1 MAIFKC
7 KMCGG
12 DLEIKDT
19 DKVIECEYCGTN
31 QTVPSADN
39 EKKLNLFNRANRLRI
54 NGEFDKAT
62 AIYENIVAE
71 FPEEAEAYW
80 GLVICN
86 YGIEYV
92 DDPATAR
99 KIPTCHRAS
108 FESIQNDENF
118 EMALEY
124 ADVVAQKVYRDEARE
139 IDRIREE
146 ILAVSRNEQPYD
158 IFICYKESAEDGE
171 RTIDSVIAQDLYD
184 TLTDKGYKVFF
195 ARISLEDKLGS
206 KYEPYIFAAL
216 NSAKIMLSIGT
227 KYEYFHAVWVKNEW
241 SRFLKLMAKD
251 KSKVLIP
258 CYKDMDAYD
267 MPDEFKALQ
276 AQDLGK
282 VGAIQDL
289 VRGITKIFGTNETVQ
304 VVTKA
309 SASTD
314 ALTKRGYFFLEDGDF
329 KSAYEY
335 FDRVLDENPEDPKA
349 YVGKVLAGLRMSDVS
364 EIDNSLV
371 KLYGDK
377 NFERAIRFSSGAD
390 KVQLE
395 NIKENADRKWLA
407 KCLTVGLTGYS
418 NKKEIDEINER
429 ISNLASTAT
438 VEAYDEIVRICDDA
452 YTRRL
457 NRDYFDFA
465 LVDNARFRASI
476 IRVLADGEEYTVSD
490 IKNSKNFPERLA
502 PDYRVEARLREMM
515 NAGSVEKGLSEGTYC
530 IIGATAK
537 KKQKQIEDTYARA
550 EKTMTE
556 ASKSGDY
563 QAFFSAAELYASIGD
578 FRDSASKSIECK
590 QIGDKKKA
598 QVEAE
603 LARIEAERKAAEEK
617 RLAEIKAHNDNINAQ
632 IADASKELTNQ
643 KAIYAEN
650 AGKIL
655 GAGAKLKKTAKSE
668 ISRLES
674 VIENL
679 KRSLK

>member
-12 DLEIKDT
+12 DLEINDT

-118 EMALEY
+118 NMALEY
-124 ADVVAQKVYRDEARE
+124 ADVVAQKIYRDEARE

-171 RTIDSVIAQDLYD
+171 RTVDSVIAQDLYD

-282 VGAIQDL
+282 VGAVQDL
-289 VRGITKIFGTNETVQ
+289 VRGIAKILGSTEKSQTVT
-304 VVTKA
+304 VAPT
-309 SASTD
+309 TTG
-314 ALTKRGYFFLEDGDF
+314 ALTKRGYIFLEDGEYAQAD
-329 KSAYEY
+329 SY
-335 FDRVLDENPEDPKA
+335 FDKALDENPEDAKA
-349 YVGKVLAGLRMSDVS
+349 YLGKVLSSLNKSSVEELTDTLV
-364 EIDNSLV
+364 DLNSF
-371 KLYGDK
+371 KD
-377 NFERAIRFSSGAD
+377 FERAIRFSSDEEKAT
-390 KVQLE
+390 LE
-395 NIKENADRKWLA
+395 SIKENTDKKYLI
-407 KCLTVGLTGYS
+407 KCLTVGINKYLS
-418 NKKEIDEINER
+418 KSEKQLKKEEAKRLADEAHE
-429 ISNLASTAT
+429 LASKAT
-438 VEAYDEIVRICDDA
+438 VESFEKIVNI
-452 YTRRL
+452 Y
-457 NRDYFDFA
+457 
-465 LVDNARFRASI
+465 
-476 IRVLADGEEYTVSD
+476 
-490 IKNSKNFPERLA
+490 
-502 PDYRVEARLREMM
+502 
-515 NAGSVEKGLSEGTYC
+515 
-530 IIGATAK
+530 
-537 KKQKQIEDTYARA
+537 
-550 EKTMTE
+550 TE
-556 ASKSGDY
+556 AY
-563 QAFFSAAELYASIGD
+563 
-578 FRDSASKSIECK
+578 
-590 QIGDKKKA
+590 
-598 QVEAE
+598 
-603 LARIEAERKAAEEK
+603 EK
-617 RLAEIKAHNDNINAQ
+617 
-632 IADASKELTNQ
+632 
-643 KAIYAEN
+643 
-650 AGKIL
+650 
-655 GAGAKLKKTAKSE
+655 
-668 ISRLES
+668 
-674 VIENL
+674 
-679 KRSLK
+679 

>member
-12 DLEIKDT
+12 DLEINDT

-118 EMALEY
+118 NMALEY
-124 ADVVAQKVYRDEARE
+124 ADVVAQKIYRDEARE

-171 RTIDSVIAQDLYD
+171 RTVDSVIAQDLYD

-251 KSKVLIP
+251 KTKVLIP

-282 VGAIQDL
+282 VGAVQDL
-289 VRGITKIFGTNETVQ
+289 VRGISKILGSTEKSQTVT
-304 VVTKA
+304 VAPT
-309 SASTD
+309 TTG
-314 ALTKRGYFFLEDGDF
+314 ALTKRGYIFLEDGEYAQAD
-329 KSAYEY
+329 SY
-335 FDRVLDENPEDPKA
+335 FDKALDENPEDAKA
-349 YVGKVLAGLRMSDVS
+349 YLGKVLSSLNKSSIEELTDTLV
-364 EIDNSLV
+364 DLNSF
-371 KLYGDK
+371 KD
-377 NFERAIRFSSGAD
+377 FERAIRFSSDEEKAT
-390 KVQLE
+390 LE
-395 NIKENADRKWLA
+395 SIKENTDKKYLI
-407 KCLTVGLTGYS
+407 KCLTVGLNKYLS
-418 NKKEIDEINER
+418 KSEKQLKKEEAKRLTDEAHE
-429 ISNLASTAT
+429 LASKAT
-438 VEAYDEIVRICDDA
+438 VESFEKIVDIYTEAYNRNLDIDLFGKSELDARKRQLQIIKFLSESGEAYSKYEVEGCKYFSGVQLNYDTIEKELEKMVKEGSIEHEHVDGSVKYCIKGGAEIRAAKKRDSDYKIANDLMNNASSDIDYFKCVYLFEKLVGYFDDA
-452 YTRRL
+452 EQKK
-457 NRDYFDFA
+457 
-465 LVDNARFRASI
+465 I
-476 IRVLADGEEYTVSD
+476 EC
-490 IKNSKNFPERLA
+490 ERLA
-502 PDYRVEARLREMM
+502 QEAILKREKEFAEAEKMKKIQRKNYLEQELSKLRTELL
-515 NAGSVEKGLSEGTYC
+515 NVKGLFSGR
-530 IIGATAK
+530 K
-537 KKQKQIEDTYARA
+537 KRDIE
-550 EKTMTE
+550 EHI
-556 ASKSGDY
+556 
-563 QAFFSAAELYASIGD
+563 L
-578 FRDSASKSIECK
+578 SIE
-590 QIGDKKKA
+590 
-598 QVEAE
+598 
-603 LARIEAERKAAEEK
+603 
-617 RLAEIKAHNDNINAQ
+617 
-632 IADASKELTNQ
+632 KELSSM
-643 KAIYAEN
+643 K
-650 AGKIL
+650 
-655 GAGAKLKKTAKSE
+655 
-668 ISRLES
+668 
-674 VIENL
+674 
-679 KRSLK
+679 

>member
-12 DLEIKDT
+12 DLEINDT

-118 EMALEY
+118 NMALEY
-124 ADVVAQKVYRDEARE
+124 ADVVAQKIYRDEARE

-289 VRGITKIFGTNETVQ
+289 VRGISKILGSTEKSQTVT
-304 VVTKA
+304 VAPT
-309 SASTD
+309 TTG
-314 ALTKRGYFFLEDGDF
+314 ALTKRGYIFLEDGEYAQAD
-329 KSAYEY
+329 SY
-335 FDRVLDENPEDPKA
+335 FDKALDENPEDAKA
-349 YVGKVLAGLRMSDVS
+349 YLGKVLSSLNKSSVEELTDTLV
-364 EIDNSLV
+364 DLNSF
-371 KLYGDK
+371 KD
-377 NFERAIRFSSGAD
+377 FERAIRFSSDEEKAT
-390 KVQLE
+390 LE
-395 NIKENADRKWLA
+395 SIKENTDKKYLI
-407 KCLTVGLTGYS
+407 KCLTVGINKYLS
-418 NKKEIDEINER
+418 KSEKQLKKEEAKRLADEAHE
-429 ISNLASTAT
+429 LASQAT
-438 VEAYDEIVRICDDA
+438 VESFEKIVDIYTEAYNRNLDIDLFGKSELDARKRQLQIIKFLSASGEAYSKYEVEGCKYFSGVQLNYDTIEKELEKMVKEGSIEHEHVDGRVKYCIKGGAEIRAAKIRANGYKFANDLMNNASSDKDYFKCVQLFEKLIGYYDDA
-452 YTRRL
+452 
-457 NRDYFDFA
+457 
-465 LVDNARFRASI
+465 
-476 IRVLADGEEYTVSD
+476 EQKKMEC
-490 IKNSKNFPERLA
+490 ERLA
-502 PDYRVEARLREMM
+502 QEAILKREKELAEAEKMKKIQRKNYLEQELSKLRTELL
-515 NAGSVEKGLSEGTYC
+515 NVKGLFSGR
-530 IIGATAK
+530 K
-537 KKQKQIEDTYARA
+537 KRDIE
-550 EKTMTE
+550 EHI
-556 ASKSGDY
+556 
-563 QAFFSAAELYASIGD
+563 L
-578 FRDSASKSIECK
+578 SIE
-590 QIGDKKKA
+590 
-598 QVEAE
+598 
-603 LARIEAERKAAEEK
+603 
-617 RLAEIKAHNDNINAQ
+617 
-632 IADASKELTNQ
+632 KELSSM
-643 KAIYAEN
+643 K
-650 AGKIL
+650 
-655 GAGAKLKKTAKSE
+655 
-668 ISRLES
+668 
-674 VIENL
+674 
-679 KRSLK
+679 